1 MPVAND
7 SVFGILLGKVT
18 GKTMYTVLRPVH
30 KAHDC
35 ALRVDPVGV
44 IMLLGT
50 GDAPIA
56 SIEMMSNRDIQ
67 LQGPQGYVDRLTRYR
82 ANPNPPMHAQ
92 ALDHIQAGAY
102 MPRGQSGIMDTPI
115 TEAELAAAQRSVVPK
130 AKAPLPQPGTGRTRG
145 RGQGGPPER
154 RGDDR
159 EQQRGHRRQWE
170 G

>member
-1 MPVAND
+1 MRVAND
-7 SVFGILLGKVT
+7 SVFGILLGKVI

-30 KAHDC
+30 KAHDR

-44 IMLLGT
+44 IMLLLT

-56 SIEMMSNRDIQ
+56 SMSNRDIQ
-67 LQGPQGYVDRLTRYR
+67 LQGYVDRLTRYR

-92 ALDHIQAGAY
+92 ALGHIQAGAY
-102 MPRGQSGIMDTPI
+102 MPRGQTGIMDTPV

-130 AKAPLPQPGTGRTRG
+130 AKASLPQPGTGRTRG